1 MVAAEGINYAQR
13 AARALDA
20 LIPPRD
26 RDKAVARLFNCSVRT
41 AKYLRVGKAWT
52 LGRLNQASTSF
63 GGAFDRLL
71 FGGPLDDERMRQEI
85 VGLLKK
91 VEEQDA
97 RIRQLEED
105 LSYSREMIR
114 LAAAMLKRAERE
126 WTEEEPTT

>member
-1 MVAAEGINYAQR
+1 
-13 AARALDA
+13 
-20 LIPPRD
+20 
-26 RDKAVARLFNCSVRT
+26 VRT

-52 LGRLNQASTSF
+52 LDRLNQASTSF